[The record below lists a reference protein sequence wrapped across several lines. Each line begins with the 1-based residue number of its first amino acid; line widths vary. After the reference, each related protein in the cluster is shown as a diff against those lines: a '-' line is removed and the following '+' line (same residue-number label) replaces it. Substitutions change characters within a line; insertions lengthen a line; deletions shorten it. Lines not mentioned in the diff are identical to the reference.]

1 MQLVQKEINMYNHIG
16 GTMSGKIICPH
27 CDGNG
32 YRKIWKDTSEK
43 EKVIIQ
49 CAKCNSEGEVDIT
62 DDVLKDLEKMTRL
75 Q

>member
-1 MQLVQKEINMYNHIG
+1 M
-16 GTMSGKIICPH
+16 
-27 CDGNG
+27 GNG

-43 EKVIIQ
+43 EKVVIQ

>member
-1 MQLVQKEINMYNHIG
+1 
-16 GTMSGKIICPH
+16 MSGKIICPH

-43 EKVIIQ
+43 EKVVIQ
-49 CAKCNSEGEVDIT
+49 CTKCNSQGEVDIT

>member
-1 MQLVQKEINMYNHIG
+1 MEMDIERY
-16 GTMSGKIICPH
+16 GKILL
-27 CDGNG
+27 
-32 YRKIWKDTSEK
+32 KK
-43 EKVIIQ
+43 EKVVIQ

>member
-1 MQLVQKEINMYNHIG
+1 
-16 GTMSGKIICPH
+16 MSTKIICPH

-32 YRKIWKDTSEK
+32 YRKIWKDTEK
-43 EKVIIQ
+43 EKVVIQ
-49 CAKCNSEGEVDIT
+49 CAKCNSQGEVDIT